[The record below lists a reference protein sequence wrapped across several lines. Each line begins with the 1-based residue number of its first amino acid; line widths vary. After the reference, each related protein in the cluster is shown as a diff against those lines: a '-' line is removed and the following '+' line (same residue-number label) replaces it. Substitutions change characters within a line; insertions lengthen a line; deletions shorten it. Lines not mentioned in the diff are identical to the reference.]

1 MPRVLT
7 LYQAEWCPFSAA
19 VRERLTELGV
29 DYIVRQVPPW
39 PEQREELEYVADS
52 DEIPILQTEDGNVLV
67 GTRAIFAF
75 LEALPDGRY
84 EAEHRARYAEHHD
97 ARQTDAS
104 GRILEKAAQIGERA
118 A

>member
-1 MPRVLT
+1 MLT

-29 DYIVRQVPPW
+29 DFVARQVPPW
-39 PEQREELEYVADS
+39 PEQREELQFVADS
-52 DEIPILQTEDGNVLV
+52 GEIPILQKEDGNVLV

-75 LEALPDGRY
+75 LETLPAGRY

-104 GRILEKAAQIGERA
+104 GRILEQAAPFGERA